1 MNHFTLYLK
10 LAGAKI
16 ASQMQFPIS
25 FIMSAI
31 SSFLA
36 SFVDVVGL
44 FIIFDRFKMIKG
56 WNLAEICLLYGV
68 LHMSFSIV
76 EAVARGF
83 DMFGGLIRSGQLD
96 RLLVRPRS
104 LIIQVLG
111 TEFKMANIGRFLQG
125 LVPFL
130 YALSVLPI
138 THLWQWGLLMM
149 GFMNAMIV
157 YFALLLIQA
166 TFSFWAVES
175 LEVMNAF
182 TYGGLQMGQFPL
194 SIYEK
199 WFATFFTYIVPI
211 AMTIYFPVLLVL
223 NKVGDV
229 YFQSA
234 RFITSIGS
242 GFCVL
247 FLIGSLLLFKYGI
260 SKYQSTGS

>member
-1 MNHFTLYLK
+1 MNDLSLYLK

-36 SFVDVVGL
+36 SFIDVIGL
-44 FIIFDRFKMIKG
+44 YIIFDRFKMIKG

-76 EAVARGF
+76 EALARGF
-83 DMFGGLIRSGQLD
+83 DMFGNLIKSGQLD

-104 LIIQVLG
+104 LIVQVLG
-111 TEFKMANIGRFLQG
+111 TEFKMANIGRFIQG
-125 LVPFL
+125 LIPFL
-130 YALSVLPI
+130 YALSILDI
-138 THLWQWGLLMM
+138 TRIWQWALLVM

-223 NKVGDV
+223 NKVEDV
-229 YFQSA
+229 YFNSA
-234 RFITSIGS
+234 RMIATIGS
-242 GFCVL
+242 VYCIL
-247 FLIGSLLLFKYGI
+247 FLVGSLIFFKFGI